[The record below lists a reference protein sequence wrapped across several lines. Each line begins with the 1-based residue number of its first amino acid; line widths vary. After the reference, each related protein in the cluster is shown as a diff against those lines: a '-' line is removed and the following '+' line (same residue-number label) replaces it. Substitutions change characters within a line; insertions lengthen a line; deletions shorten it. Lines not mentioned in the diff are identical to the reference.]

1 MRRRIIVANWKMN
14 GDSFM
19 VDEWLQI
26 LADELPEFVDF
37 QIVVCPPMV
46 YLDFM
51 DDLIDDLE
59 IEVQLGA
66 QNVSEYSDGAYTGEV
81 SATMIREFDCDYVIV
96 GHSERRRL
104 YGETNKVV
112 AKKAKMVLENYMKPI
127 ACVGETLE
135 ERESGQ
141 TRTIVEQQLEA
152 IIHEVNDSEI
162 NDIMFAY
169 EPVWAIGTGRNATP
183 EQAQEVHGWIRQ
195 YLAQVDADTAE
206 QVRIVY
212 GGSVNP
218 DNAKVIF
225 EQPDVDG
232 GLVGGASL
240 DAEKFLEICMS

>member
-1 MRRRIIVANWKMN
+1 MN
-14 GDSFM
+14 GDFFLAF
-19 VDEWLQI
+19 DWLEF
-26 LADELPEFVDF
+26 LADELPESLDVE
-37 QIVVCPPMV
+37 IVVCPPMV
-46 YLDFM
+46 YLEIM
-51 DDLIDDLE
+51 EDLIDDFDLE
-59 IEVQLGA
+59 IQLGA
-66 QNVSEYSDGAYTGEV
+66 QNVSEYPHGAFTGEV
-81 SATMIREFDCDYVIV
+81 SAAMVSDYDCYYVIV

-104 YGETNKVV
+104 FGETNEAV
-112 AKKAKMVLENYMKPI
+112 AKKAKLVLDNYMFPI

-152 IIHEVNDSEI
+152 VMRVNESKLGDII
-162 NDIMFAY
+162 FAY

-195 YLAQVDADTAE
+195 YLAQVDAETAE

-240 DAEKFLEICMS
+240 DAEKFMKICMS

>member
-14 GDSFM
+14 GDGFM

-26 LADELPEFVDF
+26 LADELPESVDF

-51 DDLIDDLE
+51 DDLIEDLE
-59 IEVQLGA
+59 LEVQLGA
-66 QNVSEYSDGAYTGEV
+66 QNVSEYTDGAYTGEV
-81 SATMIREFDCDYVIV
+81 SATMISEFACDYVIV
-96 GHSERRRL
+96 GHSERRRI
-104 YGETNKVV
+104 YGETSEVV
-112 AKKAKMVLENYMKPI
+112 AKKAKMVLENNMKPI

-141 TRTIVEQQLEA
+141 TRTIIEQQLEA
-152 IIHEVNDSEI
+152 VIREVNDSEI

-169 EPVWAIGTGRNATP
+169 EPVWAIGTGQNATP

-218 DNAKVIF
+218 DNARVIF